1 MILKYMQ
8 MLSLRRQG
16 FLGFR
21 VVCGTNYLGSH
32 LWPQQT
38 IIASITANGEV
49 ENPILSYLLD
59 MMQFLIFRDIL
70 ELGNKRKDIFS
81 SITVYIFICNMYI
94 YIS

>member
-1 MILKYMQ
+1 MEQTTL
-8 MLSLRRQG
+8 
-16 FLGFR
+16 
-21 VVCGTNYLGSH
+21 VH

-49 ENPILSYLLD
+49 ENPVLSYLLD
-59 MMQFLIFRDIL
+59 MMQLLIFRDIL

-81 SITVYIFICNMYI
+81 SITVYIFICNMYT

>member
-1 MILKYMQ
+1 MELTT
-8 MLSLRRQG
+8 L
-16 FLGFR
+16 
-21 VVCGTNYLGSH
+21 VH

-38 IIASITANGEV
+38 IIASIIANGEV
-49 ENPILSYLLD
+49 ENPVLSYLLD

-81 SITVYIFICNMYI
+81 SITVYIFICNMYT

>member
-1 MILKYMQ
+1 MELTT
-8 MLSLRRQG
+8 L
-16 FLGFR
+16 
-21 VVCGTNYLGSH
+21 VH

-49 ENPILSYLLD
+49 ENPVLSYLLD

-81 SITVYIFICNMYI
+81 SITVYIFICNMYT
-94 YIS
+94 YISWIVEIRVQKNSSTCVD